1 MEVTQIKDIVNQTT
15 AEVTGTEAIADIDLN
30 EVVENGAEVL
40 ESDKLIDNYVRTLVD
55 HIGKVVFVNRPYTG
69 STPSVMMDAWEYGA
83 ILEKIQY
90 EGLPEAEDNDSWDLQ
105 DGQSYDPNIFYKPTV
120 SAKFYSERRTFDVP
134 MSFANRQVKSAF
146 SSAAQLQAFFAMI
159 ETAISN
165 GMTVKMDSLVQLTL
179 ANAIA
184 TVYNNRATK
193 PVQYVDLVT
202 RYKAATGDNTV
213 TPENALVTPEFTR
226 WASMEMKRVLA
237 RMRKLSTLF
246 NAGGKYRHTPADR
259 LHLILHS
266 DFTAAAEAYLYSDTY
281 HNEFVKLPK
290 AEEVAFWQG
299 SGTAFGWADTSK
311 IVVTPRDSENSVT
324 VNNIV
329 GIAFDREALGV
340 TNLDR
345 RVTTNWNPKG
355 EFTNNWYKFD
365 AGYFNDFNENIVV
378 FTLGEPSSPVPPVS
392 RVGVQTVFDAGE
404 VQTSIKES
412 VKKAAKTAKA

>member
-15 AEVTGTEAIADIDLN
+15 AEITGTEAIADVDLN
-30 EVVENGAEVL
+30 QVVENGAEVL
-40 ESDKLIDNYVRTLVD
+40 DSDKLIDNYVRTLID

-69 STPSVMMDAWEYGA
+69 STPSVMMDSWEYGA

-105 DGQSYDPNIFYKPTV
+105 DGQSYDPNVFHKPTV

-134 MSFANRQVKSAF
+134 MSFAQRQVKSAF

-184 TVYNNRATK
+184 TVYNNRVQH
-193 PVQYVDLVT
+193 PVQYVDLVA
-202 RYKAATGDNTV
+202 RYVAATGDSTV
-213 TPENALVTPEFTR
+213 TAANALVTPEFTR
-226 WASMEMKRVLA
+226 WASMEMKRVIA
-237 RMRKLSTLF
+237 RMKKLSTLY
-246 NAGGKYRHTPADR
+246 NIGGKYRHTPADR

-299 SGTAFGWADTSK
+299 SGTGFNWADTSK
-311 IVVTPRDSENSVT
+311 IIVTPRDTEQSVT
-324 VNNIV
+324 VSNVV
-329 GIAFDREALGV
+329 GIAFDRDALGV

-345 RVTTNWNPKG
+345 RVTTNWNPRG

-365 AGYFNDFNENIVV
+365 AGYFNDFNENVV
-378 FTLGEPSSPVPPVS
+378 IFTLGQGSNQNANTTS
-392 RVGVQTVFDAGE
+392 RTTKA
-404 VQTSIKES
+404 
-412 VKKAAKTAKA
+412 VKA

>member
-1 MEVTQIKDIVNQTT
+1 MEFTQIAEIVNQTT
-15 AEVTGTEAIADIDLN
+15 AEVTGTEAIENVDLN
-30 EVVENGAEVL
+30 KVVEVGAEVL
-40 ESDKLIDNYVRTLVD
+40 DNDKLIDNYVKSLID

-69 STPSVMMDAWEYGA
+69 STPSVMMDSWEYGA

-90 EGLPEAEDNDSWDLQ
+90 EGLPEAEENDSWELE
-105 DGQSYDPNIFYKPTV
+105 DGRSYDPNVFYKPQV
-120 SAKFYSERRTFDVP
+120 SAKFYSERRTFDIP
-134 MSFANRQVKSAF
+134 MSFAQRQVKTAF

-165 GMTVKMDSLVQLTL
+165 GMTVKMDSLIQLTL

-184 TVYNNRATK
+184 TVYNNRVSN
-193 PVQYVDLVT
+193 PVQYYPLVT
-202 RYKAATGDNTV
+202 MYVAATSDNTV
-213 TPENALVTPEFTR
+213 NASNALVKPEFTR
-226 WASMEMKRVLA
+226 WAAMTMRRVVA

-259 LHLILHS
+259 LHLVLHS

-299 SGTAFGWADTSK
+299 SGTGFAWSDTSK
-311 IVVTPRDSENSVT
+311 VIVTPSGANAPTT
-324 VNNIV
+324 VNDVV
-329 GIAFDREALGV
+329 GMAWDRDALGV

-345 RVTTNWNPKG
+345 RVTTNWNPKA

-365 AGYFNDFNENIVV
+365 AGYFNDFNENIAV
-378 FTLGEPSSPVPPVS
+378 FTLG
-392 RVGVQTVFDAGE
+392 
-404 VQTSIKES
+404 
-412 VKKAAKTAKA
+412 

>member
-1 MEVTQIKDIVNQTT
+1 MEVTQIAEIVNQTT
-15 AEVTGTEAIADIDLN
+15 AEVTGTEAASNIDLN
-30 EVVENGAEVL
+30 DVVETGAEVL
-40 ESDKLIDNYVRTLVD
+40 DNDKLIDNYVKTLID

-69 STPSVMMDAWEYGA
+69 STPSVMMDSWEYGA

-90 EGLPEAEDNDSWDLQ
+90 EGLPEAEDNDSWDLE
-105 DGQSYDPNIFYKPTV
+105 DGKSYDPNIFYKPTV
-120 SAKFYSERRTFDVP
+120 SAKFYSERRTFDIP
-134 MSFANRQVKSAF
+134 MSFAQRQVKSAF
-146 SSAAQLQAFFAMI
+146 SNAAQLQAFFAMI

-184 TVYNNRATK
+184 TVYSNKLTK
-193 PVQYVDLVT
+193 PVQYYDLVT

-213 TPENALVTPEFTR
+213 TPENAMVTPEFTR
-226 WASMEMKRVLA
+226 WASMEVRRVLA
-237 RMRKLSTLF
+237 RMKKLSTLF
-246 NAGGKYRHTPADR
+246 NAGGKYRHTPDDR

-299 SGTAFGWADTSK
+299 SGTSFGWSDTSK
-311 IVVTPRDSENSVT
+311 IIVTPSGADNSVT
-324 VNNIV
+324 VNNVV
-329 GIAFDREALGV
+329 GIAFDRDALGV

-345 RVTTNWNPKG
+345 RVTTNWNPKA

-378 FTLGEPSSPVPPVS
+378 FTLGEPTNN
-392 RVGVQTVFDAGE
+392 QNN
-404 VQTSIKES
+404 
-412 VKKAAKTAKA
+412 KAASAGKKVV